1 MASELDAGTLNSLG
15 ENLESF
21 AVGLSAD
28 ERQALGG
35 VIARA
40 EAASEAEVGGFE
52 IRRQSL
58 NFGQVAMPKLDTGLS
73 SQLGNSL
80 GGFGGGDAMDITVSW
95 GW

>member
-1 MASELDAGTLNSLG
+1 MPSDLEADTLNSLG
-15 ENLESF
+15 EKLESF
-21 AVGLSAD
+21 AEGLSED

-40 EAASEAEVGGFE
+40 EAASQALVEGFE
-52 IRRQSL
+52 LRSQQL
-58 NFGQVAMPKLDTGLS
+58 NFGQVSAPKLERGMP

-80 GGFGGGDAMDITVSW
+80 GGGIDQLATIHVSW